1 METKKIIGKINETKC
16 WFSEKINKN
25 KKSLARFPKEK
36 KFTQI
41 KCETRKEIQ
50 KTVTDYDE

>member
-36 KFTQI
+36 KFKQI

>member
-1 METKKIIGKINETKC
+1 MKQNAD
-16 WFSEKINKN
+16 FSEKINKI

-36 KFTQI
+36 KKFKQI

-50 KTVTDYDE
+50 RTATDYNE